1 MSSRQEDKSE
11 TGASPDDGTTQ
22 TAEPVTGRSDRD
34 EERVLIVTGFCVVVF
49 TLTAMAVGSG
59 VSVNVDREVLLWF
72 RSAED
77 TANAWGPAW
86 FEEAAAEVTTL
97 GGYTILSIVVFLTA
111 VSLFLLRRKTAAVFL
126 LSAVVSGSLLSSL
139 AKLFFSR
146 PRPDLVVHM
155 DLTFTSSF
163 PSAHAMVSTFTW
175 LTLAAIA
182 TRFVPRRAMR
192 VFVVASAVTIAVLVG
207 LSRVYLGV
215 HWPSD
220 VLAGWAFGG
229 AWAGICWL
237 LANWLGRRLPRHEEF
252 GNADARTDTTETA
265 R

>member
-1 MSSRQEDKSE
+1 M
-11 TGASPDDGTTQ
+11 
-22 TAEPVTGRSDRD
+22 
-34 EERVLIVTGFCVVVF
+34 VF
-49 TLTAMAVGSG
+49 LLTALAVGSG
-59 VSVNVDREVLLWF
+59 FSGNIDREVLLWF

-77 TANAWGPAW
+77 TTNAWGPAW

-97 GGYTILSIVVFLTA
+97 GGYTILSIVVLLTA
-111 VSLFLLRRKTAAVFL
+111 VSLFLLKRITAAFFL
-126 LSAVVSGSLLSSL
+126 LSAVVTGSVLSSL
-139 AKLFFSR
+139 AKLLFSR
-146 PRPDLVVHM
+146 PRPDLVTHM
-155 DLTFTSSF
+155 DMTFTSSF

-182 TRFVPRRAMR
+182 TRFMPRRALR
-192 VFVVASAVTIAVLVG
+192 VFAIASAVMIAVLVG

-237 LANWLGRRLPRHEEF
+237 LANWLGKKLPRHEEL
-252 GNADARTDTTETA
+252 GNAEARTDTTETA
-265 R
+265 K